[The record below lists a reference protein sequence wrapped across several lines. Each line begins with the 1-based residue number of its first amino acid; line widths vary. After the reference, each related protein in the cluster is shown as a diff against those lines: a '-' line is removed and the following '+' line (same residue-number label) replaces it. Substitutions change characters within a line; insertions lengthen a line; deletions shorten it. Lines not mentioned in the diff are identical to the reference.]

1 VPPAPRLSSENVRL
15 LQGTDGPS
23 WPASAIH
30 DTVAAIARQRAYER
44 TVGDTAWSR
53 FWSWVRDTIN
63 AFFNFF
69 RGSAAGRHIAIAVV
83 ALIVVAI
90 VIHLIIAANAARND
104 VIAADSGPARTR
116 PADAWREAERLAAA
130 GQFTDASHALLAALL
145 SAFAQR
151 GEVRL
156 HASKT
161 AGDYAREL
169 ARRGSP
175 ARAPFQ
181 QFRRR
186 YDEAIFG
193 VGSCTADDY
202 AALLRDAAPILSR
215 AGVA

>member
-1 VPPAPRLSSENVRL
+1 MTF
-15 LQGTDGPS
+15 LQGAVGQP
-23 WPASAIH
+23 WPVPAVH
-30 DTVAAIARQRAYER
+30 DTVAAIARQAAYER
-44 TVGDTAWSR
+44 TIGQSALQRIW
-53 FWSWVRDTIN
+53 N
-63 AFFNFF
+63 AIGRALNALFQFF
-69 RGSAAGRHIAIAVV
+69 RGSETGRHVTLALVVLIVAAIAIHFILAT
-83 ALIVVAI
+83 L
-90 VIHLIIAANAARND
+90 AARND
-104 VIAADSGPARTR
+104 VVAADANPARVR
-116 PADAWREAERLAAA
+116 AADAWRDAERLAAA

-175 ARAPFQ
+175 ARSAFQ

-186 YDEAIFG
+186 YDAVIFG
-193 VGSCTADDY
+193 VGTCTADEY